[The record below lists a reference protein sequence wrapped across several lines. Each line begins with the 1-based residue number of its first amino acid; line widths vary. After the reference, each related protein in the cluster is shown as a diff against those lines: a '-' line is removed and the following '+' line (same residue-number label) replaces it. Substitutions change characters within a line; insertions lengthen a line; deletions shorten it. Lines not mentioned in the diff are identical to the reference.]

1 MPIAVM
7 LCAVSA
13 GLLAAQNT
21 KPGTDDAF
29 VQADRAFAPRLAC
42 SSNFNQVLRLKKWRS
57 RLRGSPKLLL
67 EWEISDALG

>member
-7 LCAVSA
+7 LCPVSA

-29 VQADRAFAPRLAC
+29 VQADRACAPRLAC
-42 SSNFNQVLRLKKWRS
+42 SSNFNQVLRLEEMEVKTPW
-57 RLRGSPKLLL
+57 
-67 EWEISDALG
+67 IS

>member
-1 MPIAVM
+1 MPIAMM

-29 VQADRAFAPRLAC
+29 VQADRAFALRLAR
-42 SSNFNQVLRLKKWRS
+42 SSNFNHVLRLEEMEANTPW
-57 RLRGSPKLLL
+57 
-67 EWEISDALG
+67 IS

>member
-21 KPGTDDAF
+21 KSGTDTAI
-29 VQADRAFAPRLAC
+29 VQAREAASHITSWGR
-42 SSNFNQVLRLKKWRS
+42 
-57 RLRGSPKLLL
+57 
-67 EWEISDALG
+67 EEISWRR